1 MRISTTAFNSFTRF
15 VSEKFNT
22 YVQSTIYYFQISDYP
37 DIYRECSIEDQKL
50 LAIFTADTRPY
61 CRQQQFGYRKRTA
74 PVKLKVQ
81 LPLVEERLQLIVRI
95 TTYICYCFKIL
106 LRLLSKLLYIGFHET
121 NLFIFRT
128 PNCSSLCSRKMKPG
142 SKDSKPYLIIW
153 LHRKVL
159 IRNLFISIL
168 FTSTGTLWNITNT
181 SLIWWENSY
190 GNNFNIAITFCLQFS
205 SYLSLK

>member
-15 VSEKFNT
+15 VSEKFNI

-37 DIYRECSIEDQKL
+37 DIYRECSVEDQKL

-106 LRLLSKLLYIGFHET
+106 LRLLSKLFYIGFHET